1 MSLAAKWRN
10 RAADR
15 LTPATDSIRNI
26 RTIRTIPPQTN
37 SANTANYANAI
48 PTPAL
53 STDGGLSGLPWPEP
67 EPGPIDTRAPAGR
80 YACLWA
86 IATAYG
92 AGLTKDAGGGLALT
106 SPATMPPEA
115 AQAARDGLAELADY
129 IGKRVGKDDW

>member
-48 PTPAL
+48 PPPAL
-53 STDGGLSGLPWPEP
+53 STDGVPSGLPVHLCLGCGNPFTPSDENKVYC
-67 EPGPIDTRAPAGR
+67 RAK
-80 YACLWA
+80 CF
-86 IATAYG
+86 
-92 AGLTKDAGGGLALT
+92 
-106 SPATMPPEA
+106 STMRGVL
-115 AQAARDGLAELADY
+115 Q
-129 IGKRVGKDDW
+129 